1 MSALTS
7 STRLT
12 GCYIPMVVAGAE
24 EENVEQRDFGD
35 GTVRGPRS
43 LRRVCLELSL
53 FGTSKSGSAMVEL
66 GHTKVICRVEGPLSS
81 LTSAGRGVECSVVL
95 APQFGKRP
103 ATVMATHVPS
113 IDETQ
118 ARVNQNNVAEEV
130 HLASCLHQAIVPS
143 IATTNL
149 NMGIGIHV
157 TVLQS
162 DGNVLAASIV
172 AASLALADANIEL
185 YNLVSAC
192 RVVVV
197 AIPDRTSDLIVLAD
211 PTEQEELESKAQI
224 TLAVM
229 GPSSQQQQQVVTY
242 WDQTG
247 RISPEMATKALE
259 LCQDGCATLHKFQ
272 RTCLVTTATK

>member
-24 EENVEQRDFGD
+24 EESVEQRDFGD
-35 GTVRGPRS
+35 GTVRGARS
-43 LRRVCLELSL
+43 LRRVCLERSL

-81 LTSAGRGVECSVVL
+81 SGRVVECSVVL
-95 APQFGKRP
+95 APHFGKRP

-118 ARVNQNNVAEEV
+118 ARLNHNNVAEEV

-143 IATTNL
+143 IATTNR

-197 AIPDRTSDLIVLAD
+197 AVPDRSDLLLAD
-211 PTEQEELESKAQI
+211 PTEKEELESKAQI

-229 GPSSQQQQQVVTY
+229 GPSQHQQQQQQVVTY

-247 RISPEMATKALE
+247 RISPEMATQALE
-259 LCQDGCATLHKFQ
+259 LCQDGCAT
-272 RTCLVTTATK
+272 